1 MNAHRSEVL
10 LVDDEAAIRF
20 GVGDFLSSKGFR
32 VREAATAAEALEI
45 VRIARPDAMVVDY
58 RLPDGNALDVIQRA
72 RAIDPRLFIV
82 LLTAYGSIEL
92 AVEAV
97 KAGAEQFLTKPV
109 DLETLLVIL
118 RRGIEAQRHRQRQV
132 ASEMLDA
139 RRAAHPFLGE
149 SNAVRAIE
157 KGARKLAAADSPVLL
172 LGETGTGKR
181 DLARWLHDNGP
192 LAGGPFVDLNCAGLS
207 RHLLESELFGHERG
221 AFRGA
226 DDTKI
231 GLLEVADRGTVFLDE
246 ISDVD
251 PEVQPKLLKV
261 LEDGHFRRLGSDLDR
276 PVNVRLIVATR
287 HDLGRM
293 ARENK
298 FCSDLYFRLN
308 TIPLHL
314 PPLRERRQ
322 DIPAIAQAL
331 IEELAYD
338 FGRRNISLS
347 DEALRALQAYDWP
360 GNLRELR
367 NALERAVLLTQDG
380 RIDGADLRS
389 IPVAAV
395 SRGSGA
401 AVRPF
406 APRHSYSLAG
416 I

>member
-1 MNAHRSEVL
+1 MDANRSEVL
-10 LVDDEAAIRF
+10 IVDDEAAIRF
-20 GVGDFLSSKGFR
+20 GVGGFLSSNGFK

-45 VRIARPDAMVVDY
+45 VQASRPDAMVIDY
-58 RLPDGNALDVIQRA
+58 RLPDGDALDVILRA
-72 RAIDPRLFIV
+72 RASDPRLFVV

-118 RRGIEAQRHRQRQV
+118 RRGIEAQRNRQRQV
-132 ASEMLDA
+132 ASELLDA
-139 RRAAHPFLGE
+139 RRQAHPFLGE
-149 SNAVRAIE
+149 SNAVRTIE

-207 RHLLESELFGHERG
+207 RLLLESELFGHEKG
-221 AFRGA
+221 AFPGA
-226 DDTKI
+226 DETKI

-246 ISDVD
+246 IGDVD
-251 PEVQPKLLKV
+251 PEVQPKLLQV
-261 LEDGHFRRLGSDLDR
+261 LEAGHFRRLGSDLDR
-276 PVNVRLIVATR
+276 PVKIRLIAATR

-293 ARENK
+293 AREKK
-298 FCSDLYFRLN
+298 FRSDLYFRIN
-308 TIPLHL
+308 TIPLHI

-322 DIPAIAQAL
+322 DIPAIAVAL
-331 IEELAYD
+331 IEELACD
-338 FGRRNISLS
+338 FGRRNISVS
-347 DEALRALQAYDWP
+347 DNAMRILQAYDWP

-367 NALERAVLLTQDG
+367 NALERAVLLTGNG
-380 RIDGADLRS
+380 RIDVVDLRS
-389 IPVAAV
+389 IPIAA
-395 SRGSGA
+395 GHNLA
-401 AVRPF
+401 LRPF
-406 APRHSYSLAG
+406 APRHNYSPAG